1 MNRRSTWQE
10 TPAGTSTAGEI
21 RDTQSAVSRPRQQ
34 RSKLRAA
41 DVFRLGTSGLRSR
54 PTRAILSAL
63 GIAIG
68 IAAMISVVGIS
79 SSSQAKLNQ
88 QLAALGTNMLTATAG
103 KTFLGEGSELPEET
117 VAKLRRMEGVES
129 ASSIATLPDLSIYRN
144 SQIDP
149 NRTAGLEVA
158 VADQKLL
165 SVTGAKIAQGAWMN
179 NATASF
185 PTVVLGATAAQ
196 RLGVVTPGSQV
207 WLGNQYFTV
216 IGILD
221 PVDLL
226 PELDTMAFM
235 GDAAARAHTAYKGN
249 PTSVFVRADEDS
261 VTEVRSEL
269 PRNVSPQA
277 PETVDVSR
285 PSDALAAKN
294 ASDEAFTG
302 LLVGLGSIALLVGG
316 IGVAN
321 TMVIS
326 VLERRREVG
335 LRRALGATR
344 AHIRVQFLTE
354 ALLLSGLGG
363 VFGAV
368 LGAGVTTV
376 FAISSGWP
384 VVLPLEA
391 VLFGIGATLVIGA
404 AAGLYPAVRAARTP
418 PTVALSS

>member
-1 MNRRSTWQE
+1 LE
-10 TPAGTSTAGEI
+10 
-21 RDTQSAVSRPRQQ
+21 
-34 RSKLRAA
+34 
-41 DVFRLGTSGLRSR
+41 
-54 PTRAILSAL
+54 
-63 GIAIG
+63 
-68 IAAMISVVGIS
+68 
-79 SSSQAKLNQ
+79 
-88 QLAALGTNMLTATAG
+88 ALGTNMLTATAG